1 MNQNVPFF
9 FHEDGGRMQPSE
21 LCRSPWSKDAINGVA
36 LGALLAHGFE
46 EPLRTGT
53 MQLSRL
59 TIDILGPVPR
69 GPLELRVEAVRSGRQ
84 FALWQAE
91 LIDQSGRAGARA
103 HAQFVRSTITPKL
116 SEPLIWPM
124 PEELDESLRSMPKG
138 FFGGAAQV
146 KPVRGGVTKSGPG
159 TLWAKTN
166 VEVIAGTPLTP
177 LTRAAIISDWG
188 NGLGSVLPRGEYT
201 FANLDIGINFLRM
214 PESEWL
220 LIDSHTLSAGN
231 GHGLVRN
238 IFGDRH
244 GIYAHGYQTIFVG
257 KISGN

>member
-46 EPLRTGT
+46 EPLRAGN
-53 MQLSRL
+53 MHLSRL
-59 TIDILGPVPR
+59 TIDILGSVPR
-69 GPLELRVEAVRSGRQ
+69 EPLELRVETVRSGRQ

-91 LIDQSGRAGARA
+91 LIDRSGRAGARA
-103 HAQFVRSTITPKL
+103 HAQFVRSATTPEL
-116 SEPLIWPM
+116 PDALAWPL
-124 PEELDESLRSMPKG
+124 PEELGESLENMPKG

-146 KPVRGGVTKSGPG
+146 KPVRGGVTENGPG

-166 VEVIAGTPLTP
+166 VEIIAGSALTP
-177 LTRAAIISDWG
+177 LTRAAILSDWG
-188 NGLGSVLPRGEYT
+188 NGLGSVLPRERYT

-214 PESEWL
+214 PEGEWL
-220 LIDSHTLSAGN
+220 LIDSHTFSAGN

-238 IFGDRH
+238 VFGDQH

-257 KISGN
+257 KMPSG